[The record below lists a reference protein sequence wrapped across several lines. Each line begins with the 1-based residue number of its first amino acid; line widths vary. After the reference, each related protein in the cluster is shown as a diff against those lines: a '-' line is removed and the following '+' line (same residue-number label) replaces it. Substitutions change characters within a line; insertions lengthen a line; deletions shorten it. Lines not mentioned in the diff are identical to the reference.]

1 MTSRLIVNS
10 IRHTGASTDAL
21 TLDSSGNITCNG
33 TATGFGGGGGAT
45 GIDFND
51 DTKISDFNNRIGRQF
66 DDFKTFLNMHY
77 VSKRRDSK
85 FWEYVADECISDE
98 TKKLISLWQDELPSL
113 DHFDDYLSGL
123 PHVQSQLYYPVVDGL
138 GLLNKESARDQM
150 SKYDLR
156 STSRKFYNEFSEKFN
171 EIIKN
176 SLTHNQFIDL
186 SVNS

>member
-1 MTSRLIVNS
+1 M
-10 IRHTGASTDAL
+10 
-21 TLDSSGNITCNG
+21 
-33 TATGFGGGGGAT
+33 
-45 GIDFND
+45 
-51 DTKISDFNNRIGRQF
+51 
-66 DDFKTFLNMHY
+66 
-77 VSKRRDSK
+77 
-85 FWEYVADECISDE
+85 
-98 TKKLISLWQDELPSL
+98 
-113 DHFDDYLSGL
+113 
-123 PHVQSQLYYPVVDGL
+123 GL

>member
-1 MTSRLIVNS
+1 MNHS
-10 IRHTGASTDAL
+10 
-21 TLDSSGNITCNG
+21 
-33 TATGFGGGGGAT
+33 
-45 GIDFND
+45 
-51 DTKISDFNNRIGRQF
+51 
-66 DDFKTFLNMHY
+66 
-77 VSKRRDSK
+77 
-85 FWEYVADECISDE
+85 
-98 TKKLISLWQDELPSL
+98 
-113 DHFDDYLSGL
+113 DDYLSGL

>member
-1 MTSRLIVNS
+1 MIQIILF
-10 IRHTGASTDAL
+10 
-21 TLDSSGNITCNG
+21 
-33 TATGFGGGGGAT
+33 ATEYLKKEM
-45 GIDFND
+45 DFNNEEL
-51 DTKISDFNNRIGRQF
+51 ISNFNNRIGRQF

-85 FWEYVADECISDE
+85 FWQYVADECISEE
-98 TKKLISLWQDELPSL
+98 TKKFISLWQDELPSL

-138 GLLNKESARDQM
+138 GLLSKESAREQM

-156 STSRKFYNEFSEKFN
+156 STSRKYYNDFSDKFN
-171 EIIKN
+171 EIIKD
-176 SLTHNQFIDL
+176 SLTHSQYINL

>member
-1 MTSRLIVNS
+1 MKNYYRILGISENANLNQIKKAYRKL
-10 IRHTGASTDAL
+10 AL
-21 TLDSSGNITCNG
+21 KHHPDR
-33 TATGFGGGGGAT
+33 GG
-45 GIDFND
+45 DEN
-51 DTKISDFNNRIGRQF
+51 K
-66 DDFKTFLNMHY
+66 FKELSEAY
-77 VSKRRDSK
+77 EVL
-85 FWEYVADECISDE
+85 SDE